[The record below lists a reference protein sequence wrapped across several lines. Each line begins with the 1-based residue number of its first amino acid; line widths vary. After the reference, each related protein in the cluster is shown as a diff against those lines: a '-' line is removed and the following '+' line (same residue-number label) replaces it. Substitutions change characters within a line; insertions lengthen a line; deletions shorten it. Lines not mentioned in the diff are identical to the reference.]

1 MDFHHKVSR
10 NIVDNYG
17 YIMVEDLQIQNM
29 VKNHKLAKSI
39 SDAGWGQFVS
49 FLTYKAEEAGCYVEK
64 VNPRNTS
71 KECSVCGYVYKDMT
85 LSVRKWTCPVCHT
98 VHDRDVNAAVV
109 TENRKTIG
117 KELAEFKPSRVQETA
132 LAFEALTL
140 GEISSV
146 DDIVSSNA
154 DALKSTLSTNQEA
167 YQFIDR

>member
-117 KELAEFKPSRVQETA
+117 KELAE
-132 LAFEALTL
+132 LTL

-146 DDIVSSNA
+146 DDIASSNA